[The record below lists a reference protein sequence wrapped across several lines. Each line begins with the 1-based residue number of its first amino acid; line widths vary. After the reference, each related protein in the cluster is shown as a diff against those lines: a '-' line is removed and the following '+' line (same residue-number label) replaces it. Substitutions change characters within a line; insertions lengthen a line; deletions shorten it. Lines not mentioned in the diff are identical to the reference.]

1 MGAVPIAAP
10 ARRGYIPSMNGYI
23 VALLIVSLVLVFG
36 TLATGL
42 ISFARGGENA
52 PKRSNT
58 FMRYRVLFQ
67 GVAVLLVVILM
78 ALAKD

>member
-1 MGAVPIAAP
+1 MVPIAGA

-42 ISFARGGENA
+42 ISFARGGENG
-52 PKRSNT
+52 PQRSNT

-67 GVAVLLVVILM
+67 GIAVLLVVILM

>member
-1 MGAVPIAAP
+1 
-10 ARRGYIPSMNGYI
+10 MNGYI
-23 VALLIVSLVLVFG
+23 IALLIVAMVLVFG

-42 ISFARGGENA
+42 ISFARGGEDG
-52 PKRSNT
+52 PRRSNV

-67 GVAVLLVVILM
+67 GIAVLLVVILM

>member
-1 MGAVPIAAP
+1 VVPIAG
-10 ARRGYIPSMNGYI
+10 RHGQGYIPYMNGYI
-23 VALLIVSLVLVFG
+23 IALLIVSMALVFG

-42 ISFARGGENA
+42 ISFARGGGDA

-67 GVAVLLVVILM
+67 GIAVLLVVILM

>member
-1 MGAVPIAAP
+1 MIVPIASQ
-10 ARRGYIPSMNGYI
+10 ARQGYIPGMNGYLI
-23 VALLIVSLVLVFG
+23 ALLVVAMVLVFG

-42 ISFARGGENA
+42 ISFARGGDDA
-52 PKRSNT
+52 PRRSNV

-67 GVAVLLVVILM
+67 GIAVLLVVILM

>member
-1 MGAVPIAAP
+1 
-10 ARRGYIPSMNGYI
+10 MNGYT

-52 PKRSNT
+52 PQRSNV

-67 GVAVLLVVILM
+67 GIAVLLVVILM

>member
-1 MGAVPIAAP
+1 MVPIAGGHGQ
-10 ARRGYIPSMNGYI
+10 GYIPYMNGYI
-23 VALLIVSLVLVFG
+23 IALLIISMALVFG

-42 ISFARGGENA
+42 ISFARGGDDA

>member
-1 MGAVPIAAP
+1 MVPIAGA
-10 ARRGYIPSMNGYI
+10 ARRRYIRWMNGYI

-42 ISFARGGENA
+42 ISFARGGEDA

-67 GVAVLLVVILM
+67 GIAVLLVVILM